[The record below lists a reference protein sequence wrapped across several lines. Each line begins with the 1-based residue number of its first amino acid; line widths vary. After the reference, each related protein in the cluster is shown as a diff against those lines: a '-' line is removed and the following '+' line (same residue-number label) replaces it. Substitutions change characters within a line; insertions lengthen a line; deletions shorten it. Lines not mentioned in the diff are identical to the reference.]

1 MNEKITFG
9 KYKGKSIDYIS
20 NQDRQYVKWLC
31 SQKWYKENYNQ
42 LYKLTI
48 DALEDNKP
56 KINQD
61 KFIIYTDGSCPNNG
75 TEKARAG
82 IGIHFSEKNPIR
94 LKDISQELD
103 VQNPSNNVAELYAIY
118 YSLKLLKKNNIN
130 LPIEIFT
137 DSSYCRSI
145 LIEWYQKWVDNDLLQ
160 NKKNL
165 SLIKKTYNLYR
176 SFKNIEII
184 HVKGHSKKTDEH
196 SYGNNIADK
205 LARNA
210 FNSTNI
216 LQ

>member
-1 MNEKITFG
+1 M
-9 KYKGKSIDYIS
+9 
-20 NQDRQYVKWLC
+20 
-31 SQKWYKENYNQ
+31 
-42 LYKLTI
+42 
-48 DALEDNKP
+48 
-56 KINQD
+56 
-61 KFIIYTDGSCPNNG
+61 
-75 TEKARAG
+75 
-82 IGIHFSEKNPIR
+82 
-94 LKDISQELD
+94 D

-130 LPIEIFT
+130 LPIELFT

-176 SFKNIEII
+176 SFENIQII

-210 FNSTNI
+210 FNNNI
-216 LQ
+216 NK